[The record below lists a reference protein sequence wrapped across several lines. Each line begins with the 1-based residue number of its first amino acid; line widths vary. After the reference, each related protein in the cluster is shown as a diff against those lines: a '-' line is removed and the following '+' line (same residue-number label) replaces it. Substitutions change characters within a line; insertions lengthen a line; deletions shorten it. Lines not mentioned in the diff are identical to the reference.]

1 MTTTTP
7 NRYLLDQYYTNETV
21 AKKYIKIVETM
32 FPHIDLFIEP
42 SAGTGAFSKHIK
54 NVLSFDIDPKQE
66 NILQR
71 DFLETLPFEFG
82 IETDKTCII
91 GNPPFGKNANL
102 AIKFFNHSTKFA
114 DTIAFILPKSF
125 KKESIQNRLHS
136 KYWLVYDEDVP
147 NNAFIFNH
155 KTYNVPC
162 CFQIWIRR
170 VETREKFAII
180 DNPYLVY
187 TTKDNAEFSIRRV
200 GVNAGKADINT
211 DKSISSHYFVKRKTR
226 KMSVKRWVDIINS
239 IDFSVLSNSSTGPRS
254 LSKSELAKLLIQLQY
269 DT

>member
-1 MTTTTP
+1 MASD
-7 NRYLLDQYYTNETV
+7 LDQYYTNETV

-54 NVLSFDIDPKQE
+54 NVLSFDIEPKHK
-66 NILQR
+66 NILER
-71 DFLETLPFEFG
+71 NFLEVMPFEFD
-82 IETDKTCII
+82 ITTRQTCII
-91 GNPPFGKNANL
+91 GNPPFGKNASL

-114 DTIAFILPKSF
+114 DTISFILPKSF
-125 KKESIQNRLHS
+125 RKESIQNRLHS
-136 KYWLVYDEDVP
+136 KYWLIYDEDVP
-147 NNAFIFNH
+147 NDAFIFEH
-155 KTYNVPC
+155 ETYDVPC

-200 GVNAGKADINT
+200 GVNAGKADINVN
-211 DKSISSHYFVKRKTR
+211 KSISSHYFVKRK
-226 KMSVKRWVDIINS
+226 KNSYSVKKWVKMIND

-254 LSKSELAKLLIQLQY
+254 LSKSELAKLLIEKILI
-269 DT
+269 